1 MLRTPETDWDRLYL
15 RLRMSPLGSDYP
27 RERFLRTPIA
37 ALGELMVYL
46 ENEEQRQANIQSA
59 AVGKLGVQ
67 LAYIA
72 WGFAGGKGGKPQ
84 VELKHFLPFPE
95 WKPSLPTS
103 TLDGPTPETRSMLTR
118 LFKERKLPAH
128 VYTQLTTSP
137 EDDP

>member
-1 MLRTPETDWDRLYL
+1 VLRTPETDWDRLYL
-15 RLRMSPLGSDYP
+15 RVRTSALGADFP
-27 RERFLRTPIA
+27 RERFLRTPIT
-37 ALGELMVYL
+37 ALGDLLLYL

-95 WKPSLPTS
+95 WQPLVTESAS
-103 TLDGPTPETRSMLTR
+103 IGPTPETRSILTR
-118 LFKERKLPAH
+118 LFKERKIPAH
-128 VYTQLTTSP
+128 VYTQLTSSP